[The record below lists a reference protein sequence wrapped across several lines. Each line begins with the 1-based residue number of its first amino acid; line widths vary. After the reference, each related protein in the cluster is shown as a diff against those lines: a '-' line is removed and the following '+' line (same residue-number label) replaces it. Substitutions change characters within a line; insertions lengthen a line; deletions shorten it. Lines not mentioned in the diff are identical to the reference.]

1 MLQRVKKAIAA
12 PERPVANNAALTTP
26 RGPLKSAQ
34 SWEKRRKT
42 VAKNVKMGRGHATA
56 RPQQETWGG
65 GRSLASARSVE
76 TTASRSGNTC
86 SEKAPTPRGAGESG
100 DARRRWAPGKTR
112 AQHVNRGTRCT
123 RCALGKRASA
133 THRTLRAF
141 TSAARQQQEI
151 PPPPPLRAHGLCDL
165 PGASAWPNLRIALL
179 FFFCFLPQR
188 KTDGIIVLYGYV
200 DVADVNA
207 DLICVRFNLFVFTA
221 LLYASVY
228 FICSC

>member
-1 MLQRVKKAIAA
+1 
-12 PERPVANNAALTTP
+12 
-26 RGPLKSAQ
+26 
-34 SWEKRRKT
+34 
-42 VAKNVKMGRGHATA
+42 MGRG
-56 RPQQETWGG
+56 GG
-65 GRSLASARSVE
+65 SLASARSVE

-133 THRTLRAF
+133 THRTLPAF

-151 PPPPPLRAHGLCDL
+151 PPLRAHGLCDL

-207 DLICVRFNLFVFTA
+207 DLICVSFIFFLPHCCTRQSILYVPAKKEKKNFSWTFFFCGVGYNISFVCPSNPMRLCQANFVLTFLQLLLF
-221 LLYASVY
+221 
-228 FICSC
+228 